1 MWTRAADLGFDRRMM
16 QSLVWLSSS
25 DAARRAAAAWLA
37 AFDAARASGAAEDEA
52 LARATAAWSREVQRT
67 A

>member
-1 MWTRAADLGFDRRMM
+1 MWTRVVDLGFDRRMM
-16 QSLVWLSSS
+16 QSLVRLSSS

-52 LARATAAWSREVQRT
+52 LARATAAWRREVQRT